1 MIIDKSNKFKTT
13 IISVR
18 FKEKITKEN
27 VGLRALLPNLMS
39 ASTNVYKTRQALS
52 EALEDLYGASINVR
66 TTKTGLIS
74 IMEFSIYFINQS
86 FTEEPVFEE
95 ALEILHEVV
104 YGHKNLPKKEFE
116 LEKRLLLEKIASFDN
131 DKTSFALSNLF
142 ETMFENEQY
151 GIRTSGKIEDVKP
164 ITYDILNRYYK
175 EMLKTN
181 DIDVVISG
189 QVDESLLKLVSK
201 YFIPRNNLAL
211 NPIDYED
218 KQIEMIK
225 NKVDYDTI
233 SQSKVNIGYRLPIR
247 YKETLLPAA
256 TLFNTALGGAVH
268 SRLFVNVR
276 EKHSLCY
283 YIGSRFD
290 AFKGFMYIYSG
301 IDKSRVDLAL
311 KVIDEQI
318 EDLQNKPLSETELNL
333 SKESIINAL
342 IENQDSQSASLAN
355 LYLQTLLN
363 NPLTLAE
370 QIDKIRAVTSKE
382 VQAIAKTI
390 KKDTLYILAPEVK

>member
-74 IMEFSIYFINQS
+74 IMELSIYFINQS
-86 FTEEPVFEE
+86 FTEEPIFEE

-370 QIDKIRAVTSKE
+370 QIDKIRAVTPKE

>member
-86 FTEEPVFEE
+86 FTEEPIFEE

-301 IDKSRVDLAL
+301 IDKSRFDLAL

-370 QIDKIRAVTSKE
+370 QIDKIRAVTPKE

>member
-151 GIRTSGKIEDVKP
+151 GIRTSGKTEDVKP

-370 QIDKIRAVTSKE
+370 QIDKIRAVTPKE

>member
-247 YKETLLPAA
+247 YKETLLPVA

-370 QIDKIRAVTSKE
+370 QIDKIRAVTPKE